1 MTCLPP
7 SHSCS
12 RTTLFKLADSMI
24 LPIFRHNEWLQNS
37 LAVHGWSTRFYKAGL
52 GMQAQRRESNA
63 QAGRQEVQ
71 ELEFVCNGQAVPFDL
86 SLAGVRSFIW
96 RRSDNLVIH
105 FRIYNPNKP
114 APLPVVK
121 AP

>member
-1 MTCLPP
+1 MHGQSTTFLEACLA
-7 SHSCS
+7 
-12 RTTLFKLADSMI
+12 L
-24 LPIFRHNEWLQNS
+24 
-37 LAVHGWSTRFYKAGL
+37 
-52 GMQAQRRESNA
+52 QAQRRESNA
-63 QAGRQEVQ
+63 QAGKQEVQ

-121 AP
+121 PP